1 MERNWRQGVASAS
14 SCDDWS
20 QSCDCPNRIA
30 FDGGRV
36 SPQSDPVTRYAVL
49 RTPVPVPRLCVLFF
63 SLLFLPGHCESSP
76 LSFCSHFRHAFGLC
90 SGAYF
95 ASSVAL
101 SFGISLVS
109 ILREYSHTS
118 KISRRSY
125 GPDRSP
131 PRLPSSL
138 LSWYLM
144 TTLFIHSFI
153 LSSSLFFWILVLF
166 LISFWNRTSYI
177 PY

>member
-63 SLLFLPGHCESSP
+63 SLLSYLGTVNPLHSLFVLISAMRSVCAVVLILLQVLPCRLGSPWFL
-76 LSFCSHFRHAFGLC
+76 
-90 SGAYF
+90 
-95 ASSVAL
+95 
-101 SFGISLVS
+101 
-109 ILREYSHTS
+109 LRECSHTS

-131 PRLPSSL
+131 PPTSV
-138 LSWYLM
+138 LSV
-144 TTLFIHSFI
+144 
-153 LSSSLFFWILVLF
+153 ILV
-166 LISFWNRTSYI
+166 S
-177 PY
+177 